1 MEYIDFE
8 KNSWINEIPESEKKN
23 VINRVLKLGHM
34 VLSLS
39 QVSINPMNTLFDPL
53 KNQMDLFIL
62 ENKNN
67 MEQIGGKI
75 KDNIT
80 EIRSSV
86 DYLTRSKHT
95 SVIKGTIGEITIE
108 KIIKDGFPDDNII
121 NMSKSAGESD
131 YHFMFDN
138 FTILIEVKT
147 YSNNVPTSEI
157 KKFKRDLS
165 RTGIDMGI
173 FISTTSGITGHKRF
187 EIEDG
192 DKQIIYVPN
201 SGLDGSSIIWSII
214 LCKKLIGLKKR
225 ENKIEKKNYEE
236 YFLNFENEY
245 TNICKLRYDIQK
257 GKSSIEQIFENLY
270 LQTINIEIKLKTLI
284 EDASQKLR
292 IEYSEEFKYNDRD
305 KYIQLLSS
313 NKNKNLNIITKLL
326 DVLDNKNLEYRFN
339 SDFSKWKIYKNN
351 SEMGIVK
358 VKKSKVDFEMYSPH
372 IIIDCDDSG
381 LKLIYT
387 II

>member
-1 MEYIDFE
+1 
-8 KNSWINEIPESEKKN
+8 
-23 VINRVLKLGHM
+23 
-34 VLSLS
+34 
-39 QVSINPMNTLFDPL
+39 
-53 KNQMDLFIL
+53 
-62 ENKNN
+62 
-67 MEQIGGKI
+67 
-75 KDNIT
+75 
-80 EIRSSV
+80 
-86 DYLTRSKHT
+86 
-95 SVIKGTIGEITIE
+95 
-108 KIIKDGFPDDNII
+108 
-121 NMSKSAGESD
+121 
-131 YHFMFDN
+131 
-138 FTILIEVKT
+138 
-147 YSNNVPTSEI
+147 
-157 KKFKRDLS
+157 
-165 RTGIDMGI
+165 MGI